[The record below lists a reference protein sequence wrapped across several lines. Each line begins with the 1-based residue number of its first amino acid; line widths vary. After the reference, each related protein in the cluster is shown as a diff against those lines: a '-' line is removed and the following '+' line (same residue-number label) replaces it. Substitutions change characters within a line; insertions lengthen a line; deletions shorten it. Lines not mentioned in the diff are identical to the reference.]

1 MKIHIINPIEHPDWD
16 DLLLTADRATF
27 FHTTVWARVLSESYG
42 YKPLYF
48 AAIDNGKLA
57 GLIPVMEIDSFLT
70 GKRGVS
76 LPFTDISHPIADTDD
91 LFQALMEQLTQHG
104 NGADWKY
111 IEIKGGSA
119 FWGKTAAPCA
129 EYVTHLLDLSTD
141 ENALQKTFR
150 DSTRRNIRKACRESV
165 AVTFQHTPEAM
176 AAFYELHCRTRR
188 RHGLPPQPWRFFEK
202 VYAHVVA
209 AGKGVVLLAAHA
221 GKTVAGAVYFFFQDR
236 ALFKFG
242 ASDRAFQHLRANNLV
257 MWEAIQWLIRNGFR
271 SLHFGRTEIG
281 ERRFAAVQARL
292 GCAGKSGRLLQAEF
306 ERKYLF
312 SRKKWHPVVLPGFQ
326 NVADTGAQVSGQDF
340 VPACGIGERYKVQG
354 TGFRGRNGFL
364 SLSSSLGLLS

>member
-1 MKIHIINPIEHPDWD
+1 LLNISILNPIEHPDWD
-16 DLLLTADRATF
+16 ELLLTADRATF
-27 FHTTVWARVLSESYG
+27 FHTTAWARVLSESYG

-48 AAIDNGKLA
+48 ATIDNGKLA
-57 GLIPVMEIDSFLT
+57 GLIPVMEIESFLT

-76 LPFTDISHPIADTDD
+76 LPFTDICHPIADTDD
-91 LFQALMEQLTQHG
+91 IFQALMERLTQHG
-104 NGADWKY
+104 KSAGWKY

-119 FWGKTAAPCA
+119 FLGKAAAPCA
-129 EYVTHLLDLSTD
+129 EYVTHLLDLGTD

-150 DSTRRNIRKACRESV
+150 DSTRRNIRKAYREGL
-165 AVTFQHTPEAM
+165 AVTFQHTAEAM

-221 GKTVAGAVYFFFQDR
+221 GKTVAGAVYFFYRDR

-257 MWEAIQWLIRNGFR
+257 MWEAIQWFVRNGFR
-271 SLHFGRTEIG
+271 SLHFGRSETENEG
-281 ERRFAAVQARL
+281 
-292 GCAGKSGRLLQAEF
+292 LLQF
-306 ERKYLF
+306 KRG
-312 SRKKWHPVVLPGFQ
+312 W
-326 NVADTGAQVSGQDF
+326 GAQESRVAYYRLSLRENTF
-340 VPACGIGERYKVQG
+340 SAE
-354 TGFRGRNGFL
+354 RNGTR
-364 SLSSSLGLLS
+364 SSYPVFKMLPIPVLRIAGNLLYRHVG